1 MSLYCCE
8 SKCKCALWSIVAS
21 VIIGVIAA
29 FLQITGVITVT
40 AAFLWVT
47 FGIAVVYLGILAATV
62 GMSPRAAGCCTPIG
76 ALLAGILGTV
86 LFSVIQLAVGIT
98 ATAVISA
105 IFTGLLLFFFTLTIG
120 GTACYIRCAVDC
132 AA

>member
-1 MSLYCCE
+1 MNFTNCSCRISCTP
-8 SKCKCALWSIVAS
+8 ATAIAAA
-21 VIIGVIAA
+21 IIGVIAA